1 MADLASPVDGTRLA
15 YDLSAV
21 EREGVPVVL
30 LHGSVLSKAIWRG
43 LGYLVPLS
51 AEHPVLRLDLRG
63 HGRSGKPHDPAA
75 YTPDVLVA
83 DLLAV
88 LDDAGIERAALVGY
102 SLGARIA
109 LTTALRHPDR
119 VTHLVSLGGSA
130 AAQHDA
136 LETVFFPGVVD
147 ALRTGGMEEFCA
159 RQGLGP
165 TIADPRHA
173 ATRQAFLAADPLA
186 MAALFEATA
195 ATAGVEDEALSRCPI
210 PALWMAGDRDHP
222 RFEETRH
229 AAATMPEARFAPLP
243 GRTHG
248 STLSPA
254 GPVLD
259 EVLPFLRER

>member
-1 MADLASPVDGTRLA
+1 MAALASPADGTRLA

-21 EREGVPVVL
+21 ERDGVPVVL

-43 LGYLVPLS
+43 LGYLAPLA

-109 LTTALRHPDR
+109 LTTALRHPGR
-119 VTHLVSLGGSA
+119 VRHLVSLGGSA
-130 AAQHDA
+130 AAQQDA

-165 TIADPRHA
+165 TLADPRDA
-173 ATRQAFLAADPLA
+173 ATRQAFLAADPHA

-195 ATAGVEDEALSRCPI
+195 ATAGVDDEALARCTI

-222 RFEETRH
+222 RVEESRH
-229 AAATMPEARFAPLP
+229 AAATMPRARFVPLP

-248 STLSPA
+248 STLSPS
-254 GPVLD
+254 GPVLE